1 MPVSSVVVSD
11 DLGLEIGRARA
22 ALTPSQAFTVAE
34 HLIRAATRA
43 IVVDEADRAAVLDTV
58 RNPEALLR
66 N

>member
-11 DLGLEIGRARA
+11 DLSLEIGSASA
-22 ALTPSQAFTVAE
+22 PLTPSQAFTVAE
-34 HLIRAATRA
+34 QLIRAATRA